1 MIDNLKP
8 GARADIIESNRS
20 VREVTI
26 KRISGNLCLVTY
38 ESGGG
43 IQIGKHRLF
52 PDRDA
57 AEGYMEDL
65 KAKGRNIDDLVQS
78 IRMYEHVSDVRKGE
92 YTLLDLLKK

>member
-1 MIDNLKP
+1 MNDNLEP
-8 GARADIIESNRS
+8 GARAYIIESNRF

-38 ESGGG
+38 EGGGG

-57 AEGYMEDL
+57 AEGYIDEL
-65 KAKGRNIDDLVQS
+65 KARAHKPQFSVGR
-78 IRMYEHVSDVRKGE
+78 YYH
-92 YTLLDLLKK
+92 